1 VAEHVEG
8 HQRKAVLNFMAMMEN
23 AVHAKSY
30 SNIFLTLAPTEKI
43 NEVFEWVKNNKFLQK
58 KARTIVSIY
67 EAVQKNDDIS
77 LFKAMVASVF
87 LESFL
92 FYSGFYYPLYFYGQG
107 KLMQSGEIVN
117 LIIRDEAIH
126 GVYVGLL
133 AQEIYKKQ
141 TLQKQKELYG
151 WALSFLQE
159 LYENEL
165 EYTEDVYDQVGLA
178 PDVKK
183 FIRYNANKALNNL
196 GFDHLFE
203 EEDVNPIV
211 INGLST
217 KTKSHDFF
225 SQKGNGYKK
234 ATVEPLKDSDFI
246 FTEKGCIQ

>member
-1 VAEHVEG
+1 M
-8 HQRKAVLNFMAMMEN
+8 QLWL
-23 AVHAKSY
+23 VHA
-30 SNIFLTLAPTEKI
+30 L
-43 NEVFEWVKNNKFLQK
+43 
-58 KARTIVSIY
+58 SIANLR
-67 EAVQKNDDIS
+67 EH
-77 LFKAMVASVF
+77 
-87 LESFL
+87 
-92 FYSGFYYPLYFYGQG
+92 QG
-107 KLMQSGEIVN
+107 
-117 LIIRDEAIH
+117 H
-126 GVYVGLL
+126 GTYIGLL

-141 TLQKQKELYG
+141 TPKKQKEMYT
-151 WALSFLQE
+151 WALSLLQD

-196 GFDHLFE
+196 GFEHWFE

-225 SQKGNGYKK
+225 STKGNGYKK

-246 FTEKGCIQ
+246 FDNKGDTQ